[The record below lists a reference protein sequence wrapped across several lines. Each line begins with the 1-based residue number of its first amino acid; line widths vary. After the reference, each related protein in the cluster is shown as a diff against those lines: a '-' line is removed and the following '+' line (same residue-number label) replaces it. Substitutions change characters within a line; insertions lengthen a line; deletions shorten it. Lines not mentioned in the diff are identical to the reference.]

1 MKRIFSLLALCL
13 LLGLSATAA
22 TLSGAREKE
31 VLAELNSA
39 ASAMRT
45 MQCDFVQTKYLSLL
59 SDKMVSEGR
68 MSYQRPD
75 KLRWEYVKPY
85 SYLSVFNGTKVYV
98 GNEQRRDVID
108 TNSNKIFKEVARIMM
123 NTVTGKALSSPA
135 DFTTTVSETPSAWEV
150 TLVPRKK
157 ELRGMFTKIELT
169 FDRSKRMI
177 SEIKLYEKNGDHTD
191 ISLRNI
197 IVDKAVDESLFTIH

>member
-123 NTVTGKALSSPA
+123 NTVTGKALSSPT

>member
-1 MKRIFSLLALCL
+1 MKRIFSLFALCI
-13 LLGLSATAA
+13 LLGISAAAA

-31 VLAELNSA
+31 VLEKLNSA

-68 MSYQRPD
+68 MTYQRPD
-75 KLRWEYVKPY
+75 RLRWEYVKPY

-98 GNEQRRDVID
+98 GNEKRRDIID

-135 DFTTTVSETPSAWEV
+135 DFTTSVAESPAAWEV

-157 ELRGMFTKIELT
+157 ELRGMFAKIVLC
-169 FDRSKRMI
+169 FDRSKQMI

-191 ISLRNI
+191 IKLKNI
-197 IVDKAVDESLFTIH
+197 TIDKAVDESLFTIR